1 MATKLKVVNEE
12 RRGAPRWKVFEFAG
26 LSGDRLSAAGVI
38 DDLSSTGASVTS
50 EGNFKVGDQLS
61 FDIEGFKSIP
71 ATVARVDG
79 SYVGL
84 AFILSDTLR
93 AEYEAWLREIDKED
107 R

>member
-71 ATVARVDG
+71 ATVEASR
-79 SYVGL
+79 
-84 AFILSDTLR
+84 ILRS
-93 AEYEAWLREIDKED
+93 ASIGWLRLSRMLSRPES
-107 R
+107 